1 MLARRQLQER
11 ERLQGFI
18 DRFRAKASKARQAQ
32 SRMKALAKL
41 EPVAL
46 IEDAPPPVLRLPQ
59 PPELSPPLVAL
70 ERASVGYEPGRPV
83 LSRLDLRLD
92 PDDRIALL
100 GANGNGKTTFARLL
114 AGRLEPLAGR
124 VTRSPK
130 LTYGFFAQHQIEE
143 MRPDESAFD
152 HLASLIPD
160 APPETVRTRS
170 AGLVSVRKRR
180 CFRSAS
186 SRAASVPGSTW
197 RWSRTTRRRC

>member
-1 MLARRQLQER
+1 M
-11 ERLQGFI
+11 
-18 DRFRAKASKARQAQ
+18 
-32 SRMKALAKL
+32 
-41 EPVAL
+41 
-46 IEDAPPPVLRLPQ
+46 LRLPQ

-130 LTYGFFAQHQIEE
+130 LTC
-143 MRPDESAFD
+143 
-152 HLASLIPD
+152 
-160 APPETVRTRS
+160 
-170 AGLVSVRKRR
+170 GLL
-180 CFRSAS
+180 
-186 SRAASVPGSTW
+186 RAAPDRGDAARRVRPSTI
-197 RWSRTTRRRC
+197 SRR